1 MINRFIFTVT
11 AGRTG
16 TKYLQRL
23 LINCDGVVAEHEAHP
38 TPNVL
43 LRRMNLGMPWPHL
56 LKSWTWMKALHLAG
70 VEEERD
76 RCHPKANLQP
86 LSVYADT
93 SHVLCKSVLHPGRPL
108 LLDALQSVVPGCRID
123 LIHLTRD
130 TRKTAESLL
139 SIGMSPSLWP
149 NPLSYGLTPDH
160 PFSEPWD
167 GWLDLAKMD
176 QAHDDQYLP
185 GRLALILWYLRQID
199 VIAERA
205 EGTGYAVHRVDI
217 SDLNDF
223 AACEVF
229 AHRLGLTLTGH
240 ARNVIGRP
248 ANTAEA
254 RGMKRK
260 TVTDAQWAEARRISE
275 DRPR

>member
-1 MINRFIFTVT
+1 MIDRYIFTIT

-16 TKYLQRL
+16 TKYLQQL

-43 LRRMNLGMPWPHL
+43 LRRLNLGMHYAPL
-56 LKSWTWMKALHLAG
+56 LKAWTWAKALHLAD
-70 VEEERD
+70 VEEERN
-76 RCHPKANLQP
+76 RCHPKAKLPP

-93 SHVLCKSVLHPGRPL
+93 SHVLCKSVIHPARPL
-108 LLDALQSVVPGCRID
+108 LLDALESIVPGCRID
-123 LIHLTRD
+123 LVHLTRD
-130 TRKTAESLL
+130 RRKTAESLL

-160 PFSEPWD
+160 PFVKPWD
-167 GWLDLAKMD
+167 GWMEVAQMD
-176 QAHDDQYLP
+176 RAHDDEFLP

-205 EGTGYAVHRVDI
+205 EEAGHTVHRADI

-223 AACEVF
+223 AACEQF
-229 AHRLGLTLTGH
+229 ADRLGLTLTGH
-240 ARNVIGRP
+240 ACNVIGRP

-260 TVTDAQWAEARRISE
+260 EVTDAQWCEAERIFE